1 MSNKLM
7 PYSIEAEE
15 SLLGNIMLYKDAM
28 QQTVDAGVLSND
40 FYLEKHIA
48 IYNMMINMYERK
60 ETIDAVSLST
70 KLKDFGIYD
79 KVGGIDYLMQL
90 ANATISATNTREYIN
105 IIKNKS
111 LARKIIK
118 VGEEIAN
125 DAFDSSVD
133 TDVMLEN
140 VEKKVTDVT
149 RSKLD
154 TEFKVGDVLF
164 DETLKY
170 VEKIQEAGSSITGV
184 RTLYSDLD
192 KMTAGFQKGDLVI
205 LAARP
210 SMGKTA
216 LALNLAT
223 NSAAVNPGAIAIF
236 SLEMPATHI
245 AIRILANKAK
255 VEIQKIRTG
264 NLNDEEWSRLNEASQ
279 ELRKQNFFIDDTPG
293 IRVSQMYSKCRK
305 LARDN
310 GLYMVIVDY
319 IQLIQSTV
327 KSESRQQE
335 VSEISRRLKAMA
347 RELNVP
353 VIALSQLSRNVE
365 QRTDKKPML
374 SDLRESGAIEQDAD
388 LVMFLYREAYYNKE
402 ENMNQEREDVQLIIA
417 KHRNGPTGDIKLAF
431 EKNINAFYGI
441 KNNLEENSWRK

>member
-1 MSNKLM
+1 MSNKTM

-15 SLLGNIMLYKDAM
+15 SLLGNIMLYKEAM
-28 QQTVDAGVLSND
+28 REAVDSGINPDD
-40 FYLEKHIA
+40 FYLEKHQS
-48 IYNMMINMYERK
+48 IYNIMSAMYDNRES
-60 ETIDAVSLST
+60 IDTVSLST
-70 KLKDFGIYD
+70 KLKDFGIYE

-90 ANATISATNTREYIN
+90 ANATISATNTKEYIN

-111 LARKIIK
+111 LARKVIK
-118 VGEEIAN
+118 VGEEISK
-125 DAFDSSVD
+125 DAFDSGVSVD
-133 TDVMLEN
+133 EMLLN

-149 RSKLD
+149 RSKTD
-154 TEFKVGDVLF
+154 AEFRNGDELF
-164 DETLKY
+164 DSTLKL
-170 VEKIQEAGSSITGV
+170 VQKIQEAGSNITGV

-192 KMTAGFQKGDLVI
+192 NRTAGFQKGDLVI

-216 LALNLAT
+216 LALNFSV
-223 NSAAVNPGAIAIF
+223 NSASVNHGSIAIF
-236 SLEMPATHI
+236 SLEMPAEHV
-245 AIRILANKAK
+245 AMRILAAKSK

-279 ELRKQNFFIDDTPG
+279 ELRRQNFFIDDTPG
-293 IRVSQMYSKCRK
+293 IKVSDMYAKCRK

-319 IQLIQSTV
+319 IQLIQATG

-347 RELNVP
+347 RELKVP

-365 QRTDKKPML
+365 QRENKRPML

-388 LVMFLYREAYYNKE
+388 LVMFLYREDYYKRE
-402 ENMNQEREDVQLIIA
+402 EEKNNEREDVELILA
-417 KHRNGPTGDIKLAF
+417 KHRNGPTGNLKLAF

-441 KNNLEENSWRK
+441 KNNVEEN